1 MLQLSQLG
9 IALLLQN
16 FLGVGGLRLGLAD
29 LLVEA
34 AHAGGTQLCEL
45 EGLIQGLPLTLLHL
59 LLVNIVIVGCC

>member
-34 AHAGGTQLCEL
+34 AHAGGT
-45 EGLIQGLPLTLLHL
+45 
-59 LLVNIVIVGCC
+59 